1 MGMDI
6 NYTALSGAILAGG
19 KSTRLGKDKA
29 LLLLQGR
36 TFMDHLITAIGCVVE
51 EVVIVADDAQ
61 RYISFNVPVV
71 PDVFSNSG
79 PLGGIHSALV
89 HSQASAV
96 FVVSCDQPLL
106 TPEIIREVVSLAGP
120 EPATVLG
127 DVGRSHT
134 LIGLFKKECLPIL
147 ERLLQLRKRKF
158 REFLHESGARLVS
171 PQEIRSSDFSR
182 LLVNVNTAEDYAAL
196 LHLFPS
202 P

>member
-1 MGMDI
+1 MKFTTI
-6 NYTALSGAILAGG
+6 SGAILAGG

-29 LLLLQGR
+29 LLLLQGK
-36 TFMDHLITAIGCVVE
+36 TFMDHLIAALGSVVE

-61 RYISFNVPVV
+61 RYASFGVPVV
-71 PDVFSNSG
+71 PDVFSESG
-79 PLGGIHSALV
+79 PLGGIHSALT

-106 TPEIIREVVSLAGP
+106 TPEIIREVIALAGP

-127 DVGRSHT
+127 DIGRSHT

-147 ERLLQLRKRKF
+147 EGLLQSRKRKF
-158 REFLHESGARLVS
+158 REFLHESTARLVS
-171 PQEIRSSDFSR
+171 PEEIRSSDLSH

-196 LHLFPS
+196 LRLFPS
-202 P
+202 R